1 MLRRQQSPKAVTHY
15 QFDNRPFRV
24 PEGYGLVMNMEP
36 VPTSS
41 PQSSAGPFAMNR
53 KLILFDEQEATVRI
67 LSSDPPIA
75 PTSPVRRLI
84 SCGQPSWIHLYRG
97 YRLT

>member
-1 MLRRQQSPKAVTHY
+1 VLEEQQSPKAVTHY
-15 QFDNRPFRV
+15 QFDNRPLRV
-24 PEGYGLVMNMEP
+24 PDGYGLVMNMEP

-41 PQSSAGPFAMNR
+41 PQSSAMNR
-53 KLILFDEQEATVRI
+53 KLIRSDEQEAAVRI

-84 SCGQPSWIHLYRG
+84 SCGQPSWIHPYRG